1 MIEQLD
7 VTHDVEQFNC
17 GRESLDHFL
26 KRFALANH
34 NADSA
39 RTYVACRESRVIAY
53 YSIVAGAVEHANV
66 PRRIG
71 MGLAR
76 HPVPV
81 ILLARLAVDG
91 AEQRRGLGK
100 ALVKDA
106 LVKTAAAAAIVG
118 IRALLV
124 HAKDEEVVE
133 WYELLGF
140 NRSPTDSDHL
150 FLLMKDL
157 RAMLDE

>member
-1 MIEQLD
+1 MIERFD
-7 VTHDVEQFNC
+7 VTHDVEQFEC

-26 KRFALANH
+26 KRFALVNQ

-53 YSIVAGAVEHANV
+53 YSLAAGAVEHADV
-66 PRRIG
+66 PHRIG
-71 MGLAR
+71 KGLAR

-81 ILLARLAVDG
+81 ILLARLAVNG

-106 LVKTAAAAAIVG
+106 LIKTAAAAAIVG

-124 HAKDEEVVE
+124 HAKDEEARE
-133 WYELLGF
+133 WYEFLGF
-140 NRSPTDSDHL
+140 ELSPTNPNHL

-157 RAMLDE
+157 RVMLAE